1 MSDFTAMGGGHSTEP
16 EPEPVLLPVPWRT
29 LPENN
34 LDNLEFV
41 KSYKPHNKEGTQLRI
56 LLHGPNHAGKS
67 SFINSVESVLQ
78 GRVTDRAATDA
89 ISGMSFTKN
98 YKTHKIQ
105 KDPEQYY
112 SFVFNDVMGLEDNTD
127 CGVCEEDLN
136 LALRGHVKEYYKFNP
151 HSHLTENDQE
161 YNSSPTLAD
170 KVHILVSVVSADS
183 LTLLK
188 KDVVRKMRNIRLA
201 ASEMGIPQL
210 AIITK
215 VDEACPEAAKN
226 MNNIYKS
233 KLLKEKVD
241 KLHNL
246 LGLSRNRIFL
256 VKNYNSELE
265 TNDAIDAPILL
276 ALKQMLHSGEDFLNN
291 L

>member
-1 MSDFTAMGGGHSTEP
+1 MYVSHFTAMGGAFLSKPWKE
-16 EPEPVLLPVPWRT
+16 LPKT
-29 LPENN
+29 N
-34 LDNLEFV
+34 LDNLKFV
-41 KSYKPHNKEGTQLRI
+41 KSYKPRNKEVKQLRC
-56 LLHGPNHAGKS
+56 LLYGPVGAGKS
-67 SFINSVESVLQ
+67 SFINSVDSVLQ
-78 GRVTDRAATDA
+78 GRVTDRATTDA
-89 ISGMSFTKN
+89 ISGRSFTEN
-98 YKTHKIQ
+98 YKTYKIE
-105 KDPEQYY
+105 KDPESYY
-112 SFVFNDVMGLEDNTD
+112 SFIFNDIMGLEERINS
-127 CGVCEEDLN
+127 GVCEEDLEM
-136 LALRGHVKEYYKFNP
+136 ALRGHVNDDYKFNP
-151 HSHLTENDQE
+151 ESKLMESDRE
-161 YNSSPTLAD
+161 FNSSPTLKD
-170 KVHILVSVVSADS
+170 KVHVLVCVVPASSVS
-183 LTLLK
+183 LISEDTVK
-188 KDVVRKMRNIRLA
+188 KMRKVRLA
-201 ASEMGIPQL
+201 ASKMGIPQL